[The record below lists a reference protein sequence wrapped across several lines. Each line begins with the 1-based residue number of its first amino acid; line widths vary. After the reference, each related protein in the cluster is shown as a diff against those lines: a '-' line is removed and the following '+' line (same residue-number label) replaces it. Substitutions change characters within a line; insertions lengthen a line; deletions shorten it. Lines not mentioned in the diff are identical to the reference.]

1 MEFLHRTWAEIDMD
15 ALVHNFNIVRKN
27 AKGAK
32 LFSVV
37 KADAY
42 GHGIEEIVSAL
53 LSQNT
58 DAFAVSNIE
67 EALEIRKID
76 RRIPIL
82 ILGYTPETL
91 AKVLAENDIIQAVY
105 SLSFAKKLSENAK
118 KSDVTVKFHLKID
131 TGMGRIGFDCRND
144 EIAAKEEILKVLG
157 LENLEFDGV
166 FTHFASSDGDGDED
180 LSFTKAQLSRFNKTV
195 DIIKN
200 AGHKINVCHC
210 CNSAALLLDEDN
222 RFDACRPGIVLYGL
236 NPTENDSDLV
246 PVMTLKSVISFIK
259 HIKKGETVSYGRTFT
274 AEKDMK
280 IATIPA
286 GYGDGYPRSLS
297 NKGYVLINGK
307 KAPIVG
313 RVCMDQFCVD
323 ISDIANAC
331 EGDEV
336 ILFGKDPSAGELA
349 RLSGTIHYEIIC
361 GISKR
366 VPRIIK
372 KRTV

>member
-1 MEFLHRTWAEIDMD
+1 MEFLHRTWAEIDID
-15 ALVHNFNIVRKN
+15 ALVHNFNLVRKN

-32 LFSVV
+32 IFSVV

-42 GHGIEEIVSAL
+42 GHGLDSVVRVL
-53 LSQNT
+53 LDEKT
-58 DAFAVSNIE
+58 DAFAVSNID

-76 RRIPIL
+76 REIPIL
-82 ILGYTPETL
+82 ILGYTPEAQ
-91 AKVLAENDIIQAVY
+91 AKILAENDIIQAVY
-105 SLSFAKKLSENAK
+105 SLNFAKRLSGNAK
-118 KSDVTVKFHLKID
+118 KQGVFVKFHLKLD
-131 TGMGRIGFDCRND
+131 TGMGRIGFDCRSD
-144 EIAAKEEILKVLG
+144 ELPEIQQILETLKLS
-157 LENLEFDGV
+157 NLIFDGV
-166 FTHFASSDGDGDED
+166 FTHFASSDGDGDPD
-180 LSFTKAQLSRFNKTV
+180 LSFTKSQLSRFKKAT

-200 AGHKINVCHC
+200 AGYKINICHC
-210 CNSAALLLDEDN
+210 CNSAAVFLDEDN

-236 NPTENDSDLV
+236 SPTNTDNGLI

-259 HIKKGETVSYGRTFT
+259 NIKKGETVSYGRTFK
-274 AEKDMK
+274 AQKDMK

-286 GYGDGYPRSLS
+286 GYGDGYPRHLS
-297 NKGYVLINGK
+297 GKGCVLINGK

-323 ISDIANAC
+323 VSEIDGVC

-336 ILFGKDPSAGELA
+336 VLFGKELSVGELA
-349 RLSGTIHYEIIC
+349 RISGTIHYEIIC

-372 KRTV
+372 KG